1 MCVRCVVYRVWCMV
15 YRVCCCVVLEVIII
29 TRSVEADRSHPPDR
43 GSVETRPS
51 NPQQAVAPHIQQQ
64 HISYQGTGILTL
76 TSVMG
81 SDAASDV
88 MLFKFG

>member
-1 MCVRCVVYRVWCMV
+1 MCVRSCEMCSVW
-15 YRVCCCVVLEVIII
+15 CVVLCGVEVIII

-64 HISYQGTGILTL
+64 HISYQGTGILPHFT
-76 TSVMG
+76 TVMG

>member
-1 MCVRCVVYRVWCMV
+1 MCVRSCEMCSVS
-15 YRVCCCVVLEVIII
+15 CVVLCGVEVIII

-51 NPQQAVAPHIQQQ
+51 NPQQAVAPHLQQQQQ

-76 TSVMG
+76 SSVMG

-88 MLFKFG
+88 RLFKFG